1 LRLKGRVAVVTGAA
15 HGIGRAAAL
24 LFAREG
30 AAVILGDVDETGGLA
45 ACDDVVREGGC
56 AAFRPSDVRR
66 SADVAALMQAAEET
80 FGGLD
85 VLFNNAGVE
94 QPSAPAHEIDEDTF
108 DHVIATNLRSVFLGC
123 RHALPLMLRRGGG
136 SIVNNA
142 SVASFANNPGTAAYA
157 AAKGGVMA
165 LTRVLALDYA
175 AHGIRVNAV
184 APGVIDTGM
193 NRRNLEHADDPGA
206 LEARWRSV
214 TPLGRL
220 GSPAE
225 VAEAALYL
233 ASDQSSFVT
242 GVGLVV
248 DGGRLAS

>member
-1 LRLKGRVAVVTGAA
+1 LRLEGKVAVVTGAA

-30 AAVILGDVDETGGLA
+30 AAVVLGDVDSSRGSAIQCEIVESGGRA
-45 ACDDVVREGGC
+45 SFHPC
-56 AAFRPSDVRR
+56 DVRR
-66 SADVAALMQAAEET
+66 SADLASLMQAAEET

-94 QPSAPAHEIDEDTF
+94 QPAAPAHELDEETF
-108 DHVIATNLRSVFLGC
+108 DRVIAINLKSVFLGC

-136 SIVNNA
+136 AIVNNA
-142 SVASFANNPGTAAYA
+142 SIAAFANNPGTAAYA

-175 AHGIRVNAV
+175 AHGVRVNAV
-184 APGVIDTGM
+184 APGVIDTRM
-193 NRRNLEHADDPGA
+193 NRRHLERADDPGA
-206 LEARWRSV
+206 LEARWKSV

-220 GSPAE
+220 GLPEE

-248 DGGRLAS
+248 DGGRLAT

>member
-1 LRLKGRVAVVTGAA
+1 MVTGAA

-30 AAVILGDVDETGGLA
+30 AAVILGDVDDAGGSA
-45 ACDDVVREGGC
+45 ACDAIMRHGGH
-56 AAFRPSDVRR
+56 AAFRPCDVRR
-66 SADVAALMQAAEET
+66 SADVAGLMQAAEET
-80 FGGLD
+80 FGRLD

-94 QPSAPAHEIDEDTF
+94 QPAAPAHELDEETF
-108 DHVIATNLRSVFLGC
+108 DRVIATNLRSVFLGC

-136 SIVNNA
+136 AIVNNA
-142 SVASFANNPGTAAYA
+142 SVAAFANNPGTAAYA

-175 AHGIRVNAV
+175 AHGVRVNAV

-193 NRRNLEHADDPGA
+193 NRRNLERADDPGA
-206 LEARWRSV
+206 LEARWLSV

-220 GSPAE
+220 GSPEE

-248 DGGRLAS
+248 DGGRLAT